1 MTIKEARLYIQQRE
15 PATRS
20 ARTKVPPGLSGLF
33 TRNTHFR
40 RLQPEE
46 IIEFKD
52 DTPRPTYTCT
62 LRLVTGQDLDAFDRE
77 FNCAL

>member
-1 MTIKEARLYIQQRE
+1 MMIKEARLYIQQGE

-20 ARTKVPPGLSGLF
+20 ACTGGFTEKVPPGLSGLF

-46 IIEFKD
+46 LFPEEVRAEFK
-52 DTPRPTYTCT
+52 
-62 LRLVTGQDLDAFDRE
+62 V
-77 FNCAL
+77 